1 VLAASTQG
9 PCAVW
14 GEGCVWAL
22 RVSTGTARASHTC
35 FHACECLYLWQ
46 ISEASRCACA
56 QITCSRT
63 RPCTH
68 LRAVVGWRRP
78 SYWRTH
84 PPTHKGRRSTTTHD
98 TQTAQLLG
106 DFFFSIES
114 EKDFSHTNVGTP
126 RYATEQPRCSE
137 PSARCI
143 LLRTH
148 H

>member
-1 VLAASTQG
+1 MRHTLAF
-9 PCAVW
+9 P
-14 GEGCVWAL
+14 L
-22 RVSTGTARASHTC
+22 
-35 FHACECLYLWQ
+35 ECLPLCQ

-78 SYWRTH
+78 SHWRTH

-98 TQTAQLLG
+98 TQTAQLFG
-106 DFFFSIES
+106 VIFFLRFRARSLMMSTELRKI
-114 EKDFSHTNVGTP
+114 SHNNVRTLKQHFTCAKHKQAP

-143 LLRTH
+143 LLRTRH
-148 H
+148 